1 MRVMTEVWL
10 GMAAVTSARVLVA
23 ALPIAFAACTSGD
36 GGAANA
42 DAGKGGV
49 SLADAGGESAAADGP
64 AALDALGDD
73 APVVA
78 CANALDCRSVSQALL
93 STFCCTDKACTLD
106 SPGSCTDANVQL
118 IQASSYDQSCTKD
131 GDCMWV
137 TQGNACHLLGCGDP
151 GVINMRSYA
160 QYQSDLAKTRA
171 ASCAAPQGDC
181 PQFVTCCRSGSCR
194 IGAQCNGGDA
204 SAE

>member
-1 MRVMTEVWL
+1 MLT
-10 GMAAVTSARVLVA
+10 VTRARVLVA
-23 ALPIAFAACTSGD
+23 ALPVALAACTSGD
-36 GGAANA
+36 GEAAKA
-42 DAGKGGV
+42 DAGKGGA
-49 SLADAGGESAAADGP
+49 SLADASGEPAVADGP
-64 AALDALGDD
+64 VPADALGDD

-78 CANALDCRSVSQALL
+78 CATAQGCRSVSQASF

-106 SPGSCTDANVQL
+106 TPGSCTDANVQL

-151 GVINMRSYA
+151 GAINMRSYA
-160 QYQSDLAKTRA
+160 SYQSDLAKTRA
-171 ASCAAPQGDC
+171 ASCVAPQGDC
-181 PQFVTCCRSGSCR
+181 PQFVTCCRNGSCR
-194 IGAQCNGGDA
+194 IGALCNGGDA